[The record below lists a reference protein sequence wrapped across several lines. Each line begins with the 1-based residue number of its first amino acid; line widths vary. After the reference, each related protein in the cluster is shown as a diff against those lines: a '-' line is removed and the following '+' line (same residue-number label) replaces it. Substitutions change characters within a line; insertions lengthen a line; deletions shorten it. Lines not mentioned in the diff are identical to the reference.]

1 MKPCTLL
8 TQRKEINGLL
18 ESPLSSPEVS
28 LLITE
33 DIKGGKRRST
43 AAIVEILRYYYDV
56 NFNSACCRLLIF
68 WSLITTLSSIV
79 SIYYAIDA
87 QNRLNEATDNLNLLN
102 GLENSS
108 LAGSFKEPRY
118 HDLAHRFAPFV
129 ERASAARR
137 HRHHHHR
144 HKKPKSQQTDSKIK
158 ANNKAESKSK
168 RSTANKKQIE
178 IDQKSLK

>member
-1 MKPCTLL
+1 MKPTLL
-8 TQRKEINGLL
+8 THRKEINGLL
-18 ESPLSSPEVS
+18 ESPLSNPEVS
-28 LLITE
+28 LIITE
-33 DIKGGKRRST
+33 DEEFTSKNHRRM
-43 AAIVEILRYYYDV
+43 VEILRYYYDV

-108 LAGSFKEPRY
+108 SSSFKEPRY

-129 ERASAARR
+129 QRASAARR

-144 HKKPKSQQTDSKIK
+144 HKKPKDSQQTDSKS
-158 ANNKAESKSK
+158 SKTSSKTTSK
-168 RSTANKKQIE
+168 RSTSKLRNVAEKEAKKQ
-178 IDQKSLK
+178 